1 MGVQFPS
8 PALKFKM
15 KNYSDE
21 QLVTKYLKGDEKAFE
36 ILIKRYLKPIF
47 NFAFRFVGNSEDAQD
62 VTQEVF
68 IKVWRHL
75 KKFDKNKKFKTWI
88 FTIAKNTCLDWLRKK
103 QIIPFSELKYSGDNK
118 FFIENIP
125 DNHSLLNGLLERMD
139 LENFLNKA
147 LEKLSP
153 EYRMVL
159 FLRYNNQLR
168 FREIAEILEK
178 PLNTVKSYHQR
189 ALILLRNFLGVK

>member
-1 MGVQFPS
+1 
-8 PALKFKM
+8 M

-47 NFAFRFVGNSEDAQD
+47 NFSFRFVGNSEDAQD
-62 VTQEVF
+62 ITQEVF
-68 IKVWRHL
+68 VKVWRHL

-88 FTIAKNTCLDWLRKK
+88 FTIAKNICLDWLRKK
-103 QIIPFSELKYSGDNK
+103 QTISFSELKYNGDNK
-118 FFIENIP
+118 FFVENIP
-125 DNHSLLNGLLERMD
+125 DNHSLLHEVLEKID

-153 EYRMVL
+153 EYKMVL
-159 FLRYNNQLR
+159 FLRYNNHLK

-189 ALILLRNFLGVK
+189 ALILLRNFLGIK